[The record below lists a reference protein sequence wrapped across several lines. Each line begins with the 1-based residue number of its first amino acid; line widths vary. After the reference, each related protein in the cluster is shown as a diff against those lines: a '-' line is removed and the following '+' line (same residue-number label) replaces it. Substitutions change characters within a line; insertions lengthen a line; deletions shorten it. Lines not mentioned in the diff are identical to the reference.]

1 MKESWLDQEV
11 FISTLILNR
20 EICPWVEILDGVID
34 KTELEIVSNNR
45 IIMRLRMTVQLFMK
59 IEVIRKF
66 VRNRK

>member
-11 FISTLILNR
+11 FISILILNR